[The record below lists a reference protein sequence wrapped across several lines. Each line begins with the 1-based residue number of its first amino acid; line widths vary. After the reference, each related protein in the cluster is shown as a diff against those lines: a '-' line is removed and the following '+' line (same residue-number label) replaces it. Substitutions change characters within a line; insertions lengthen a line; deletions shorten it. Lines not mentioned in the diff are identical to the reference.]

1 MPCFWY
7 FFMTTMYSSQS
18 LWRQTLSL
26 QFRHLW
32 GTKEFNLKEVNRVFK
47 LIEGQ
52 HISCTSHMLEYTD
65 VSYFAFS
72 HFALCIFHILYFA
85 LCSGRVYG
93 GRLAGRPVGEGSD
106 YDRVTLGVTIE
117 LATTQ
122 YTTNHKIQKINRISN
137 KQEWRKK
144 PEDNILLGFLI
155 YVLIDIQA

>member
-1 MPCFWY
+1 MFLV
-7 FFMTTMYSSQS
+7 FFYDNQVLITITE
-18 LWRQTLSL
+18 
-26 QFRHLW
+26 F
-32 GTKEFNLKEVNRVFK
+32 KEFNSGSLKEVNRVFK
-47 LIEGQ
+47 WIEGQ

-72 HFALCIFHILYFA
+72 HFAVCIFHILYFA

-122 YTTNHKIQKINRISN
+122 LHTTKLKIHDAPKIISN
-137 KQEWRKK
+137 F
-144 PEDNILLGFLI
+144 P
-155 YVLIDIQA
+155 

>member
-1 MPCFWY
+1 M
-7 FFMTTMYSSQS
+7 
-18 LWRQTLSL
+18 
-26 QFRHLW
+26 
-32 GTKEFNLKEVNRVFK
+32 KEVNRVFK

-72 HFALCIFHILYFA
+72 HFTFCIFHILYFA

-122 YTTNHKIQKINRISN
+122 LHTTKHKIFDAKTLYRILQKQDERTM
-137 KQEWRKK
+137 
-144 PEDNILLGFLI
+144 
-155 YVLIDIQA
+155 